1 MYNKILFTQFSIP
14 EIAPLEYKSNIPLA
28 SGYLIGFSQKQF
40 PETEFIITPRIFTD
54 ILSENYFVDY
64 VQKIQPE
71 LLVFS
76 LYLWNIEKT
85 LRVVTSIKKLIP
97 KIEILFGGPEVNSDN
112 EFLLNSPYFEIGI
125 SGEGEIPF
133 VNFLSGKSH
142 RNISGFLTK
151 DYSNKVWDFRT
162 SFEPETNP
170 YLANLLETKPDET
183 IYFETVRGCPF
194 KCNFCYYNKVY
205 DTIIS
210 TDANNLPK
218 YFEYAKNHNF
228 KEIFLLDPSFN
239 VQPDFDD
246 ILSKIIKL
254 NKDKQFEISTELRA
268 DFLSDNQIKKL
279 KEMNLVEAEIG
290 LQTMNPTA
298 LKTMQRTDSTI
309 KTIEVIKKMT
319 AEKINCKTD
328 LIVGLPGDTLA
339 NFKKSVDEVF
349 KKEIYDN
356 VQVFRLS
363 ILSGTEFSKN
373 KKKLGI
379 ISEPFP
385 PYYIKSTNTFSET
398 EILEAIQYAE
408 EVFDISIFTL
418 PPYFLSTDFKGILP
432 KNFVSFNSEIR
443 PIHKIIF
450 ENYTESHKN
459 RNLFY
464 AENLTLH
471 FKISEVKR
479 DVSQIISIL
488 NYFSEEF
495 SNNIFQ
501 IILEFTAEVD
511 SEIIYDIF
519 QNLPINHSYLDR
531 DAAAHLG
538 EGAFVSTRFSII
550 FPQEFN
556 LSDSYTKIK
565 NDFDVFLKIENL
577 NNIDELYEENNLFVT
592 GKEQNAIYDYL
603 NKNVVI
609 DEFVIFDSFEIE
621 QRKIG
626 KSRKY
631 FPNIHQS

>member
-1 MYNKILFTQFSIP
+1 MYNKILFTQFSILEP
-14 EIAPLEYKSNIPLA
+14 APLEYKSNIPLA
-28 SGYLIGFSQKQF
+28 AGYLIGFSQKQF

-54 ILSENYFVDY
+54 ILSENYFADY
-64 VQKIQPE
+64 VQKVQPE
-71 LLVFS
+71 LLIFS

-85 LRVVTSIKKLIP
+85 LRVVADIKKLIP

-112 EFLLNSPYFEIGI
+112 EFLLKNQYFETGI

-133 VNFLSGKSH
+133 ANFLAGKNH

-151 DYSNKVWDFRT
+151 DYSNKVWNFRT
-162 SFEPETNP
+162 TFPPETNP
-170 YLANLLETKPDET
+170 YLANLLEVEPDET

-205 DTIIS
+205 DTTIS
-210 TDANNLPK
+210 TDSNNLPK
-218 YFEYAKNHNF
+218 YFEYAKKHNF

-239 VQPDFDD
+239 VQPNFDD
-246 ILSKIIKL
+246 ILSEIIKL

-268 DFLSDNQIKKL
+268 DFLNDNQIKKL
-279 KEMNLVEAEIG
+279 KEMNLTEAEIG
-290 LQTMNPTA
+290 LQTTNPIA

-319 AEKINCKTD
+319 ANTINCKTD

-363 ILSGTEFSKN
+363 VLSGTEFSKN

-379 ISEPFP
+379 ISEPLP
-385 PYYIKSTNTFSET
+385 PYYIKSTNTFSEA

-408 EVFDISIFTL
+408 EVFAISIFTL
-418 PPYFLSTDFKGILP
+418 PPYFLSTNFKGILP
-432 KNFVSFNSEIR
+432 NDFVSFNSEIR

-450 ENYTESHKN
+450 ENYTESFKN
-459 RNLFY
+459 SNLLY

-471 FKISEVKR
+471 FIISEVKK
-479 DVSQIISIL
+479 DVAQIISIL

-501 IILEFTAEVD
+501 IILEFTSEVD
-511 SEIIYDIF
+511 SESIYNIS

-538 EGAFVSTRFSII
+538 EGAFVSTRFAII
-550 FPQEFN
+550 FPQELN
-556 LSDSYTKIK
+556 LSNSYTKIK
-565 NDFDVFLKIENL
+565 NDFDVFLRIENL
-577 NNIDELYEENNLFVT
+577 NNIDELYEENNLFIT

-603 NKNVVI
+603 NKNAVI
-609 DEFVIFDSFEIE
+609 DEFVIFDFFEIE

-631 FPNIHQS
+631 FPNLHQS